1 MRRSKAVR
9 ARGFRLGTRRRGAWF
24 RVERVIRRANT
35 VLEVLD
41 SRDPLGTRNLEL
53 ERLVRRLGKRLLL
66 VLNKADLVPRRVLD
80 EWIGFFKSKGYTVF
94 PVSAKRRRDLEVLG
108 GYVREAAG
116 RRRVVLAVVGY
127 PNVGKSTIING
138 LKGRRVAET
147 SPIPG
152 FTRGEK
158 MVRVDDRLLLVDTPG
173 VLPIKRGSAPSLVLR
188 GFIPP
193 EKLRNPVSPAVKL
206 LEDILDSMPNL
217 LKETYGIEGEAPDR
231 FLEDLAAKRGFLLK
245 GGELNVEEA
254 ARLILRDWQTGKLR
268 FYRSLSKGHP

>member
-1 MRRSKAVR
+1 LRRSKAVR

-53 ERLVRRLGKRLLL
+53 EKLARRLGKRLLL

-173 VLPIKRGSAPSLVLR
+173 VLPIKRGSASSLVLR
-188 GFIPP
+188 GFISP

-254 ARLILRDWQTGKLR
+254 ARLILQDWQTGKLR
-268 FYRSLSKGHP
+268 FYRSLSKEHP

>member
-173 VLPIKRGSAPSLVLR
+173 VLPIKRGSASSLVLR

-254 ARLILRDWQTGKLR
+254 ARLILQDWQTGKLR
-268 FYRSLSKGHP
+268 FYRSLSKEHP

>member
-9 ARGFRLGTRRRGAWF
+9 ARGFRLGTRRRGAWL
-24 RVERVIRRANT
+24 RVERVIKRANI

-53 ERLVRRLGKRLLL
+53 ERLARRLGKCLLL

-94 PVSAKRRRDLEVLG
+94 PVSAKRRRDLELLG
-108 GYVREAAG
+108 RYVREAAG
-116 RRRVVLAVVGY
+116 RRRVVLGVVGY

-158 MVRVDDRLLLVDTPG
+158 MVKVDDRLLLVDTPG
-173 VLPIKRGSAPSLVLR
+173 VLPIKRGSASSLVLR
-188 GFIPP
+188 GFISP

-217 LKETYGIEGEAPDR
+217 LRETYGIEGGAPDR
-231 FLEDLAAKRGFLLK
+231 FLDDLAARRGFLLK
-245 GGELNVEEA
+245 GGEPNVEEA

-268 FYRSLSKGHP
+268 FYKSVPRKPP